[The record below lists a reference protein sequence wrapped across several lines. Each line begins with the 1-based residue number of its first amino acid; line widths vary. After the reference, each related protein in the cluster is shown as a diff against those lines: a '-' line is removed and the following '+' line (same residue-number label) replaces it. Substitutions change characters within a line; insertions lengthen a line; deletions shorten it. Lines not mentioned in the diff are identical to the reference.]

1 MDKNNDRLGT
11 ITYWWSH
18 AMISD
23 ASYNRILKNC
33 DFTADRF
40 SKECDSAIYVAAADF
55 GDIDQYS
62 IYTPKCVPPQD
73 QTNQTKF
80 EQMMQMHTTKRFLE
94 DQYDPCTEN
103 YAEIYYNRPEVQR
116 AMHANHT
123 AIPYK
128 WTACRYSHCSSTLKL
143 LNHCYSSHVHN
154 FILTYTTRNS

>member
-1 MDKNNDRLGT
+1 
-11 ITYWWSH
+11 
-18 AMISD
+18 MISD

-154 FILTYTTRNS
+154 FILTYTTRNSWTKL